1 MFDKKSK
8 SVQERIE
15 EVEKVEPKPEDPYE
29 DAYFDPD
36 DDRESRLRE
45 VMQDSDKWDTSRLK
59 PTTRRKKIGLACLVI
74 GLVGYLILQYVVKG

>member
-8 SVQERIE
+8 PIQEDIE
-15 EVEKVEPKPEDPYE
+15 EEPEIEPSETEAVFYE
-29 DAYFDPD
+29 DEAENN
-36 DDRESRLRE
+36 REARLKE
-45 VMQDSDKWDTSRLK
+45 VIEERNNWDTSRLK